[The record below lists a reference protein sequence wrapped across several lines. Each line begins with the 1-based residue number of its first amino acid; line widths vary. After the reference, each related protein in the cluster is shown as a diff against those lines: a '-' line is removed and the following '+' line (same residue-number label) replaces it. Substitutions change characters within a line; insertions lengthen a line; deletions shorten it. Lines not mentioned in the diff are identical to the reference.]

1 MHCAFLDASK
11 AFDKVLH
18 NGLFLKLLKRGAP
31 VVFVRLLQKW
41 YSSLRCV
48 KWNNAMG
55 ELFPVLCGVRQGGVL
70 SPYLFTVYIDD
81 LIVQLRQ
88 TGYGIHVGQIF
99 VGCALYADDIAL
111 LSASCYGLQNL
122 LMSALTTEQFGI

>member
-1 MHCAFLDASK
+1 M
-11 AFDKVLH
+11 
-18 NGLFLKLLKRGAP
+18 
-31 VVFVRLLQKW
+31 
-41 YSSLRCV
+41 
-48 KWNNAMG
+48 
-55 ELFPVLCGVRQGGVL
+55 

-111 LSASCYGLQNL
+111 LSTSCYGLQKLVDVCIYYGAIWDIKFNPLKSQLITFGCYNPNGCAISLNGNSIPWVTKVKYLGIQL
-122 LMSALTTEQFGI
+122 LRNTGIIDVSDVCRRFLWSV